1 MNEIFST
8 TLEVKQK
15 ELDTLSDH
23 IDSLYDLSYKIQNQI
38 EDAEEKQASLEQE
51 VAELKMRVK
60 AGDLGE
66 YGYSL
71 LFLQGKNEEEKHRNF
86 EGYGICRDKFIIC
99 NTYLLV
105 ALNERPPL
113 LEENKEFSM
122 NEEYCLS
129 QFNITPKETVEGKPI
144 SEYEDVTETFWK
156 DSRYIKKPPYEVLK
170 IGTAYVQ
177 KKFVDA
183 VWRVLGVDEKAT
195 VQTYAYG
202 ARGTFQRRP
211 TYSLYVSTDKGSAV
225 LMGVMPSRS

>member
-38 EDAEEKQASLEQE
+38 EDAEEKQTALEQE

-60 AGDLGE
+60 AGNLGE

-113 LEENKEFSM
+113 LEENKDFPM

-129 QFNITPKETVEGKPI
+129 QFDIKPKETVEGKPFD
-144 SEYEDVTETFWK
+144 EYENVTETFWK

-177 KKFVDA
+177 KKFVEA
-183 VWRVLGVDEKAT
+183 VWRVLGVDEKAI

-202 ARGTFQRRP
+202 ERGTFQRRP
-211 TYSLYVSTDKGSAV
+211 TYSLYVSTDKGEAV
-225 LMGVMPSRS
+225 LMGVRGQK

>member
-38 EDAEEKQASLEQE
+38 EDAEEKQSSLEQE

-113 LEENKEFSM
+113 LEENKEFPM
-122 NEEYCLS
+122 NEENCIS
-129 QFNITPKETVEGKPI
+129 QFNITPKET
-144 SEYEDVTETFWK
+144 ED
-156 DSRYIKKPPYEVLK
+156 YVLK
-170 IGTAYVQ
+170 ALEHYHRYQVRM
-177 KKFVDA
+177 KERD
-183 VWRVLGVDEKAT
+183 R
-195 VQTYAYG
+195 
-202 ARGTFQRRP
+202 
-211 TYSLYVSTDKGSAV
+211 
-225 LMGVMPSRS
+225 

>member
-99 NTYLLV
+99 NTYIIV

-113 LEENKEFSM
+113 LEENKDFPM
-122 NEEYCLS
+122 NEEFCVA
-129 QFNITPKETVEGKPI
+129 QFTIKPKETIEGKPV
-144 SEYEDVTETFWK
+144 EAYENVTDVIWK
-156 DSRYIKKPPYEVLK
+156 DSRYVKKPPYEVLK
-170 IGTAYVQ
+170 IGSAYIQ

-195 VQTYAYG
+195 IQTYAQG

-211 TYSLYVSTDKGSAV
+211 TYSLYVSTDKGAAL
-225 LMGVMPSRS
+225 LMGVMPPRS